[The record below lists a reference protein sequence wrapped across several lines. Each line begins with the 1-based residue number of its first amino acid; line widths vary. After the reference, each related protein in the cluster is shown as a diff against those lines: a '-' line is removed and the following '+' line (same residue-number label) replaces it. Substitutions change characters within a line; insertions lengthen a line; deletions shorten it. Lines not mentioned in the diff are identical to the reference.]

1 MTTAYLSDFADSL
14 HPTTA
19 EDYQTLIES
28 FAQAFWETDARG
40 RIVSDSPS
48 WRTYTGQSLEDWLGE
63 GWITAVHPNDQIY
76 ALQQWKEAL
85 TENRPVNAEFRL
97 KRPDGGWRWTN
108 VRATRIYNADG
119 TIKKW
124 LGINIDISD
133 KKEIELNHL
142 RLMEATAQQAT
153 NKYQKLFNSMDEGF
167 EILELIRDDTGKGI
181 DFRFLEINPSFERLV
196 GLPTE
201 HALGRT
207 CRELFPTVDDWW
219 IEAYSR
225 VVDTGQAAQFEH
237 YFKETNSWYKVS
249 VYATDGE
256 QFALVYTD
264 ITEQKKAEETLRDS
278 EIRKAFLLELSDAIR
293 DLTEPLT
300 IQQEAI
306 RVLRQHLQ
314 ASRVSY
320 TEALPNKVLEVI
332 AVDSAPGEIDLQGQC
347 FPLTDFAPEV
357 IEEWC
362 AGQMSFRNDVTQQ
375 EHVSD
380 EQKAIYER
388 FNLKS
393 WANIPLVKKGELV
406 AMITIHFPD
415 PHLWTLPELSLL
427 EVTAERIWAATER
440 AKAEV
445 VSRQS
450 EKKLRTLFDS
460 MEEGLALCELV
471 RTAKGE
477 AVDFRFLEVNPAYE
491 RHSGIAN
498 EKVIGRLRSEVLP
511 VMDSTIPLYDRV
523 VRTQE
528 PLHIEQ
534 FASSV
539 GRWFELRAVGY
550 EAERFA
556 IFFSDITPRKKAE
569 ETLRKSEE
577 RQSFLLKLNDT
588 LRPLIDPVQIQGEA
602 CRLLGEQLQI
612 DRACYARIDVPQ
624 NQLVVERDYTRG
636 NGTSLVGTYTFSLVQ
651 PLIEVL
657 QEGHA
662 FCSYDQLPDAHLS
675 YAALAVQSF
684 LCVPLIKGGQLI
696 AGLSVGSIKPR
707 IWTSEEL
714 ELIREV
720 GERTCE
726 VVERVRVEKAL
737 RDSEER
743 LQLALSAGEIGTWQ
757 YRLETNDNIL
767 DSSMSHLLGL
777 SPETQIIP
785 QQAFIDAIHPED
797 RALVQEEVRLCLSEG
812 REFNLDF
819 RVQRPD
825 TTVIW
830 LKDKGKVMRDEN
842 GRAQFVTGA
851 ALNITQRKEAEEAL
865 QQADRRKD
873 EFLAMLAHELRNP
886 MATIRNGLQILSL
899 PTTDERQREHTLT
912 MMNRQSEHLV
922 RLVDDL
928 LDVSRI
934 SQGKIELKKESLD
947 LVELVTEVAQVVRPQ
962 FEEGRRQLNLNLPDR
977 PIRMEAD
984 ALRLSQVLTNLLT
997 NGVRYTKTGGQIEL
1011 VLNVQEDEQY
1021 GQAVLLQVR
1030 DDGIGLAADQLV
1042 SIFELFVQVDN
1053 SVARSEGGLG
1063 LGLTLVRRLVELHG
1077 GRVEAYSAG
1086 LGLGS
1091 TFTIYL
1097 PNLPVPLPQPVAAPQ
1112 PQSSVRHRIL
1122 VVDDNPD
1129 ATLTLGMLLELK
1141 GYEVFTQNSGMEG
1154 IRAAEQLRPDVIL
1167 LDIGMPELD
1176 GYETCRLLR
1185 KEAWG
1190 QDILL
1195 IALTGYGQWKDKRR
1209 TQEAGF
1215 DEHLVKPV
1223 NLDLLTQII
1232 TDRLKGY

>member
-14 HPTTA
+14 DPTTA

-28 FAQAFWETDARG
+28 FAQAFWETDAQG
-40 RIVSDSPS
+40 LVVSDSPS
-48 WRTYTGQSLEDWLGE
+48 WRTYTGQSLEEWLGE
-63 GWITAVHPNDQIY
+63 GWITAVHPNDQTY
-76 ALQQWKEAL
+76 ALQQWKEAIAK
-85 TENRPVNAEFRL
+85 NRPVDAEFRL
-97 KRPDGGWRWTN
+97 KRPNGGWRWTN

-119 TIKKW
+119 TVKKW

-133 KKEIELNHL
+133 KKEIEYNHL

-153 NKYQKLFNSMDEGF
+153 NKYQKLFNSMEEGF
-167 EILELIRDDTGKGI
+167 EILELIRDDTGKGV
-181 DFRFLEINPSFERLV
+181 DFRFLEINPAFERLV
-196 GLPTE
+196 GMPIE
-201 HALGRT
+201 QALGRT
-207 CRELFPTVDDWW
+207 CRDLFPTVDDWW
-219 IEAYSR
+219 IETYSR
-225 VVDTGQAAQFEH
+225 VVDTGQAAQFQH
-237 YFKETNSWYKVS
+237 YFKETNCWYKVS
-249 VYATDGE
+249 VYATEGE
-256 QFALVYTD
+256 HFALVYTD
-264 ITEQKKAEETLRDS
+264 ITEQKKAEETLRHS

-293 DLTEPLT
+293 DLTEPRT

-320 TEALPNKVLEVI
+320 TEALSDKSLKVI
-332 AVDSAPGEIDLQGQC
+332 AVDSAPGETDLLGQC
-347 FPLTDFAPEV
+347 FPFTDFTPEV

-375 EHVSD
+375 EHLSE

-388 FNLKS
+388 LNLKA
-393 WANIPLVKKGELV
+393 WATIPLVKKGELV
-406 AMITIHFPD
+406 AMIAIHFPE
-415 PHLWTLPELSLL
+415 PHVWTPPELSLL
-427 EVTAERIWAATER
+427 EDTAERIWAATER

-445 VSRQS
+445 ISRQS

-471 RTAKGE
+471 RTANGQ

-491 RHSGIAN
+491 RHTGIAN
-498 EKVIGRLRSEVLP
+498 EKVVGRLRSEILP
-511 VMDSTIPLYDRV
+511 VMDPTVPLYDRV

-528 PLHIEQ
+528 SLHIEQ
-534 FASSV
+534 FASSLD
-539 GRWFELRAVGY
+539 RWFEVRAVGY
-550 EAERFA
+550 GAERFA
-556 IFFSDITPRKKAE
+556 VFFSDITLRKKAE

-588 LRPLIDPVQIQGEA
+588 LRLLIDPVQIQGEA
-602 CRLLGEQLQI
+602 CRLLGEQLQT
-612 DRACYARIDVPQ
+612 DRACYVRIDVPQ
-624 NQLVVERDYTRG
+624 KQIVVERDYTRG
-636 NGTSLVGTYTFSLVQ
+636 KGPSLVGTYTFSLVQ

-657 QEGHA
+657 QAGHA
-662 FCSYDQLPDAHLS
+662 FWSNDRLPDAHLS
-675 YAALAVQSF
+675 YVALAVQSF
-684 LCVPLIKGGQLI
+684 LCIPLIKGGQLI
-696 AGLSVGSIKPR
+696 AALAVGSIKPR
-707 IWTSEEL
+707 TWTSEER

-720 GERTCE
+720 GERTWE

-767 DSSMSHLLGL
+767 DSSMSQLLGL

-797 RALVQEEVRLCLSEG
+797 RPLVEQEVRLCLSQG

-825 TTVIW
+825 GTVIW

-842 GRAQFVTGA
+842 GLTQFVTGA

-899 PTTDERQREHTLT
+899 HTTNDRQHEHTLT
-912 MMNRQSEHLV
+912 LMNRQSEHLV

-947 LVELVTEVAQVVRPQ
+947 LVELVTEVAQIVRPQ
-962 FEEGRRQLNLNLPDR
+962 FEERRRQLHLNLPDR
-977 PIRMEAD
+977 PIRIEAD

-997 NGVRYTKTGGQIEL
+997 NGVRYTQAEGQIEL

-1042 SIFELFVQVDN
+1042 SIFDLFVQVDN

-1097 PNLPVPLPQPVAAPQ
+1097 PNLPVPSPQPIVAPQ
-1112 PQSSVRHRIL
+1112 PQTSVRHRIL

-1141 GYEVFTQNSGMEG
+1141 GYEVFTQNSGLEG

-1190 QDILL
+1190 QHILL

-1223 NLDLLTQII
+1223 NLDLLTQVI
-1232 TDRLKGY
+1232 TDRLKG

>member
-19 EDYQTLIES
+19 EDYQILIES

-48 WRTYTGQSLEDWLGE
+48 WRTYTGQSLEEWLGE
-63 GWITAVHPNDQIY
+63 GWITAVHPDDQTY
-76 ALQQWKEAL
+76 ALQQWQEAL
-85 TENRPVNAEFRL
+85 AKNRPVNAEFRL

-119 TIKKW
+119 TVKKW

-133 KKEIELNHL
+133 KKEIEENHL
-142 RLMEATAQQAT
+142 RLMEATAQQAAD
-153 NKYQKLFNSMDEGF
+153 KYQKLFNSMEEGF
-167 EILELIRDDTGKGI
+167 EILELIRDDTGKGV

-196 GLPTE
+196 GLPIE

-207 CRELFPTVDDWW
+207 CRDLFPTVDDWW

-225 VVDTGQAAQFEH
+225 VVDTGQAVQFEH
-237 YFKETNSWYKVS
+237 YFKETSCWYKVS
-249 VYATDGE
+249 VYAIGGE

-264 ITEQKKAEETLRDS
+264 VTEQKKAEETLRDS
-278 EIRKAFLLELSDAIR
+278 EIRKAFLLQLSDAIR
-293 DLTEPLT
+293 DLTEPRT

-320 TEALPNKVLEVI
+320 TEALPDKILEVI
-332 AVDSAPGEIDLQGQC
+332 AVDSVPGEIDLLGQC
-347 FPLTDFAPEV
+347 FSLTDFAPEV

-375 EHVSD
+375 EHVSE
-380 EQKAIYER
+380 EQKATYKR
-388 FNLKS
+388 FNLKA

-406 AMITIHFPD
+406 AMITIHFPE
-415 PHLWTLPELSLL
+415 PHVWTLPELSLL
-427 EVTAERIWAATER
+427 EETAERIWAATER
-440 AKAEV
+440 AKAEAI
-445 VSRQS
+445 SRQS

-471 RTAKGE
+471 RTAQGE

-491 RHSGIAN
+491 RHTGIAN
-498 EKVIGRLRSEVLP
+498 EEVIGRLRSEVLP
-511 VMDSTIPLYDRV
+511 VMDPTVPLYDRV

-534 FASSV
+534 FASSL

-556 IFFSDITPRKKAE
+556 IFFSDITQRKKAE

-602 CRLLGEQLQI
+602 CRLLGEQLQT

-624 NQLVVERDYTRG
+624 KQMVVERDYTRG
-636 NGTSLVGTYTFSLVQ
+636 NGPSLVGTYTFSLVQ
-651 PLIEVL
+651 SLIEVL

-662 FCSYDQLPDAHLS
+662 FCSNDQLPNDHLS

-684 LCVPLIKGGQLI
+684 LCVPLITGGQLI

-707 IWTSEEL
+707 TWTSEEL

-767 DSSMSHLLGL
+767 DSSMSQLLGL

-797 RALVQEEVRLCLSEG
+797 RALVEEEVRLCLSQG

-825 TTVIW
+825 DTVIW
-830 LKDKGKVMRDEN
+830 LKDKGKVMRDES
-842 GRAQFVTGA
+842 GRTQFVTGA
-851 ALNITQRKEAEEAL
+851 ALNITQRKEAEKAL

-899 PTTDERQREHTLT
+899 HTTDDRQREHTLT

-947 LVELVTEVAQVVRPQ
+947 LVELVTEVAQIVRPQ
-962 FEEGRRQLNLNLPDR
+962 FEEGRRQLHLNLPDS
-977 PIRMEAD
+977 PVWIEAD

-997 NGVRYTKTGGQIEL
+997 NGVRYTKAEGQIEL
-1011 VLNVQEDEQY
+1011 LLNVQEDEQY
-1021 GQAVLLQVR
+1021 GQAVSLQIR

-1077 GRVEAYSAG
+1077 GRVEVYSAG

-1097 PNLPVPLPQPVAAPQ
+1097 PNLPVASPQPVAAPQ

-1129 ATLTLGMLLELK
+1129 STLTLGMLLELK
-1141 GYEVFTQNSGMEG
+1141 GYEVYTQNSGMEG

-1190 QDILL
+1190 QHILL
-1195 IALTGYGQWKDKRR
+1195 VALTGYGQWKDKRR

-1223 NLDLLTQII
+1223 NLDLLTQVI
-1232 TDRLKGY
+1232 TSRLKG